1 MPKWWF
7 FMVIYHRTS
16 CLKFLPL
23 LMATRN
29 PKANPRSD
37 GAKTLQNNGINHQ
50 PQLVFSPDFGHQQYH
65 SWLETKSKTKALH
78 LQVLR
83 CSLIAGITRGI
94 GQYSC
99 TKMTEKVPPVMWH
112 HDSGQTR
119 HVACG
124 AWLTTVFPPK
134 KKTCSVG
141 FVETGYCMVSTVFV
155 IGGINCRLQ
164 SDEIVETD
172 YSSYTAIQ

>member
-83 CSLIAGITRGI
+83 CWLIAGITRGI

-99 TKMTEKVPPVMWH
+99 TKRWQKRFRQWCDTMT
-112 HDSGQTR
+112 
-119 HVACG
+119 VAKHG
-124 AWLTTVFPPK
+124 TLPAVLGWQLSSPPK
-134 KKTCSVG
+134 KKLFGWFCRDRILHG
-141 FVETGYCMVSTVFV
+141 QYCVCYR
-155 IGGINCRLQ
+155 GN
-164 SDEIVETD
+164 
-172 YSSYTAIQ
+172 